1 MSQSSSRHLDTKL
14 AHLGLA
20 EFDPQT
26 GAAPVAMPAM
36 RSSTVRFRSLED
48 LDRAQ
53 AAQAAGERRPAYGRG
68 GLDTHAALEQV
79 FCELEQGQYC
89 ALVPSGMAAVALG
102 ITAFVQHGDHVL
114 VTDSA
119 YAPVRLYDSG
129 LAKRLGIEITYVA
142 PDVASVR
149 AAIRP
154 NTKVL
159 YMESP
164 GSLLMQ
170 MLDVPALVAVA
181 KEHNLVTVA
190 DNTWGSGYAYRPLEL
205 GVDVSVIAATK
216 YVAGHS
222 DLMMGAVVVGDNAA
236 LISTV
241 KKTNYALGYSVSAD
255 DVWLAL
261 RGVRT
266 LSIRMRESAANG
278 LKLAEF
284 LSAQSEVERV
294 FHPALPSDPGHAL
307 WKRDATGSNG
317 MLAFSLNVSA
327 EQARR
332 FVNALTLFGIGYS
345 WGGFESLVQYV
356 EPELVNPH
364 SYWNHSTK
372 PLIRLHAGLEHPD
385 DLIADLTQAL
395 AIAKTA

>member
-89 ALVPSGMAAVALG
+89 VLVPSGMAAVALG

>member
-1 MSQSSSRHLDTKL
+1 MSQSSSRHLDTML

-48 LDRAQ
+48 LDKAQ

-79 FCELEQGQYC
+79 FCELEHGQYC
-89 ALVPSGMAAVALG
+89 ALVPSGMASIALG
-102 ITAFVQHGDHVL
+102 ITALVKHGDHVL
-114 VTDSA
+114 ITDSA

-129 LAKRLGIEITYVA
+129 LAERLGIEISYVK
-142 PDVASVR
+142 PDIASVR
-149 AAIRP
+149 AAIKP
-154 NTKVL
+154 NTKML

-170 MLDVPALVAVA
+170 MLDVPALVALA
-181 KEHNLVTVA
+181 KEHGLVTVA

-222 DLMMGAVVVGDNAA
+222 DLMMGAVVVGNPAFIAA
-236 LISTV
+236 V

-266 LSIRMRESAANG
+266 LAVRMRESAANA

-284 LSAQSEVERV
+284 LSGLSVVERV

-307 WKRDATGSNG
+307 WQRDATGSNG
-317 MLAFSLNVSA
+317 MLACSLHLKP
-327 EQARR
+327 EQTRR

-356 EPELVNPH
+356 EPSLVAPH
-364 SYWNHSTK
+364 SYWNHNPN
-372 PLIRLHAGLEHPD
+372 PLIRLHAGLENAD
-385 DLIADLTQAL
+385 DLVADLTQAFAQAQAL
-395 AIAKTA
+395 

>member
-1 MSQSSSRHLDTKL
+1 MSQSSYRHLDTLL

-26 GAAPVAMPAM
+26 GAAPVAIPSV

-48 LDRAQ
+48 LDNAQ
-53 AAQAAGERRPAYGRG
+53 AAQAAGQRRPAYGRG

-89 ALVPSGMAAVALG
+89 VLVPSGMASIALSL
-102 ITAFVQHGDHVL
+102 TALAQHGDHVL

-129 LAKRLGIEITYVA
+129 LAKRLGIEITYVK
-142 PDVASVR
+142 PDEASVR

-159 YMESP
+159 YLESP

-222 DLMMGAVVVGDNAA
+222 DLMMGAVVVGDNPA
-236 LISTV
+236 LISAV

-266 LSIRMRESAANG
+266 LSVRMRESASNG

-284 LSAQSEVERV
+284 LSTLPEVERV

-317 MLAFSLNVSA
+317 MLAFSLNLQP

-356 EPELVNPH
+356 EPELVTPH
-364 SYWNHSTK
+364 SYWNRNTK
-372 PLIRLHAGLEHPD
+372 PLIRLHAGLENAQ

-395 AIAKTA
+395 AAAKAA